1 MISTSDFD
9 IHWLLQFGLDF
20 HFMQMKEGFQFNR
33 ELLSISLSLGGVF
46 LRDVSCYFSVLEEG
60 QPREKLE
67 C

>member
-1 MISTSDFD
+1 
-9 IHWLLQFGLDF
+9 
-20 HFMQMKEGFQFNR
+20 MQMKEGFQFNR